1 MRGPTVSLVPQEPVS
16 DLRTPGSP
24 GRRAKTAQRGLGKV
38 WAGIQK
44 AREQDGDT
52 GGGNV
57 GFCSARPPLSPGTG
71 CPHMQR
77 QREVYS
83 MTSCGVSKRSKGHK
97 QEVYWLND
105 FSLSYWVCASYSVR
119 LLHWNKEDS
128 WYLAKTLTNTTLLIP
143 HDWSDPPPQHTH
155 TEHFSKM
162 PVGFPSIQF
171 KSDTMY
177 LELSSDSHK
186 LKTQSHKTVLTSDAD
201 PKSQVVSYISDILT
215 INWILYDLLHG
226 SSNLLEWFIQF
237 RETLLPEYYQRY
249 NKRHKWTARQSNT

>member
-1 MRGPTVSLVPQEPVS
+1 MCFILSQTTALEQGRQLISGKNTHKYNTSDITWLV
-16 DLRTPGSP
+16 
-24 GRRAKTAQRGLGKV
+24 
-38 WAGIQK
+38 
-44 AREQDGDT
+44 
-52 GGGNV
+52 
-57 GFCSARPPLSPGTG
+57 RPS
-71 CPHMQR
+71 H
-77 QREVYS
+77 
-83 MTSCGVSKRSKGHK
+83 
-97 QEVYWLND
+97 
-105 FSLSYWVCASYSVR
+105 
-119 LLHWNKEDS
+119 
-128 WYLAKTLTNTTLLIP
+128 
-143 HDWSDPPPQHTH
+143 PQHTH